1 MTSLLKVT
9 LTVRTFTS
17 IVPPILNIPLDNTS
31 MPSEGS
37 DVKQLQGSKP
47 PLDQA
52 PAYVIAGP
60 SYTTQPPYTP
70 APVVYHYMNPMTHE
84 NVASLLPPNHPEM
97 VCLQAGQHVPKT
109 RYGIL
114 GAFLLFVLFC
124 SLHCPSFPCTY
135 LCCKYP
141 GILAAVFW
149 FPLGIGLCLLDRR
162 VRCTRCG
169 LHIDDGLC
177 G

>member
-37 DVKQLQGSKP
+37 DVKQLQGSK
-47 PLDQA
+47 QA

-114 GAFLLFVLFC
+114 GAFLLCFVLFSALSVF
-124 SLHCPSFPCTY
+124 SLY
-135 LCCKYP
+135 LLVLQISRYP
-141 GILAAVFW
+141 G
-149 FPLGIGLCLLDRR
+149 CRLLVPSGYRL
-162 VRCTRCG
+162 VST
-169 LHIDDGLC
+169 
-177 G
+177 